1 MVLIERRKMVAIIM
15 ENGQEDRRLEV
26 GEFLW
31 VQLTYTDLRAGND
44 DEEWDIAWIDEDGD
58 WFLNENYAKEHDLF
72 IGPWSDII
80 IG

>member
-1 MVLIERRKMVAIIM
+1 MVTILA
-15 ENGQEDRRLEV
+15 ENGREDRNMV
-26 GEFLW
+26 IGEFLW
-31 VQLTYTDLRAGND
+31 VQLTYTDLHAGNEN
-44 DEEWDIAWIDEDGD
+44 DEEWDIAWIDEYGD